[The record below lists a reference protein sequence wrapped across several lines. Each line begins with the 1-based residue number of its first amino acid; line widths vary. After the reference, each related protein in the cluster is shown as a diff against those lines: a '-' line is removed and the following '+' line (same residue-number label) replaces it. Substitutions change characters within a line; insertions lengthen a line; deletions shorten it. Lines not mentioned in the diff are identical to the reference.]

1 MKPPPGGLAVPLLV
15 SALLLSSCDAFFS
28 TNLFQKAGLGQQ
40 KTPSASTLASM
51 SVSDLKSLAESP
63 SFYSDLSSDS
73 AKKTAVLDN
82 LSGVFTPPASGGA
95 ATVQEAAALY
105 AQVELNTTD
114 AAAMVSDVVSAVAT
128 TNLSSLDTGD
138 NIITFL
144 KATLPSDV
152 LSDSSGAKFEAAV
165 NALISAQSAYAALG
179 QSISSNGGATTLGTA
194 DIGDAAQGA
203 LLSYALAGISITA
216 GGSGDTAKDLWGQ
229 ITGTGSATVSFTTPS
244 DSNLT
249 AILDAAN
256 SPYTFS

>member
-105 AQVELNTTD
+105 AQVELNTT
-114 AAAMVSDVVSAVAT
+114 AAAEIVSDVLPAAMSSDYSTLNASNIVAFIKA
-128 TNLSSLDTGD
+128 SLP
-138 NIITFL
+138 
-144 KATLPSDV
+144 ADV
-152 LSDSSGAKFEAAV
+152 LADSSGAKFEAAI
-165 NALISAQSAYAALG
+165 NAILAARLAYDALSS
-179 QSISSNGGATTLGTA
+179 SISSGANTLSTA
-194 DIGDAAQGA
+194 EIGDAAQGA
-203 LLSYALAGISITA
+203 ILAYAVDGITMT
-216 GGSGDTAKDLWGQ
+216 GGVGDKAKDLWTLVNGGPGVSIQ
-229 ITGTGSATVSFTTPS
+229 SFSPNVAIANVILNAAGSPF
-244 DSNLT
+244 
-249 AILDAAN
+249 
-256 SPYTFS
+256 TFS